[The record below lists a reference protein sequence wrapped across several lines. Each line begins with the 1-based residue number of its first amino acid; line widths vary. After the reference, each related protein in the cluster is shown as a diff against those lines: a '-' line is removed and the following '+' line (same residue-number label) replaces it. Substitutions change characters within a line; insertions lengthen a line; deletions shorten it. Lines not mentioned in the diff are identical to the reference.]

1 MTTMGCCGYGPR
13 RVSIAGL
20 LADADF
26 HPANTPQG
34 RRARARLAYS
44 VAAAQAARTNNPSAY
59 RRALSGLANLGDE
72 ITSTDSSAAAQG
84 INGAL
89 QRLGTNASFRNSLSQ
104 ASAYIGLALNAASL
118 GTGIAATAC
127 NGCDRTGIDVVNNVI
142 SWIRALMN
150 GSVPSVSGLTPEQL
164 NGFVDFCAV
173 KDQIKGAAQIAFTAA
188 SAAANAA
195 AAGGTAGAAQAAT
208 ALDTIQSF
216 IGSFLDSIC
225 QIPQVQTAI
234 ANRAAAAAA
243 PPPPPAQP
251 AQPATLSTRCWDGST
266 QTAVWSPSTGRW
278 NYTRVCPPCTPA
290 KELRPIDIGPCG
302 ARGPGAYSPLPPNGM
317 RLSPTLVAPRTSSNC
332 SRCCG
337 PNVIFTPGVPNA
349 AGDAWI
355 TPPRCR
361 TAGAGGAGGGS
372 GSGSGG
378 SSSSGAGFVIPA
390 AAAAA
395 LWFLL

>member
-173 KDQIKGAAQIAFTAA
+173 KDQIKGAVQIAFTAA

-216 IGSFLDSIC
+216 VGSFLDSIC

-243 PPPPPAQP
+243 AAAPPPPPAQP
-251 AQPATLSTRCWDGST
+251 AQPATSSTRCWDGST
-266 QTAVWSPSTGRW
+266 QTAPAPVRRAPPRRSSGRSTSVRVALEGRAR
-278 NYTRVCPPCTPA
+278 TRRT
-290 KELRPIDIGPCG
+290 RPTGCASRPRSSLHAQR
-302 ARGPGAYSPLPPNGM
+302 ARARSAAG
-317 RLSPTLVAPRTSSNC
+317 RTSSSLPAFRTRRATRG
-332 SRCCG
+332 SRL
-337 PNVIFTPGVPNA
+337 
-349 AGDAWI
+349 
-355 TPPRCR
+355 R
-361 TAGAGGAGGGS
+361 GAGRRG
-372 GSGSGG
+372 
-378 SSSSGAGFVIPA
+378 PA
-390 AAAAA
+390 ARAAAVGA
-395 LWFLL
+395 RAPVRAS